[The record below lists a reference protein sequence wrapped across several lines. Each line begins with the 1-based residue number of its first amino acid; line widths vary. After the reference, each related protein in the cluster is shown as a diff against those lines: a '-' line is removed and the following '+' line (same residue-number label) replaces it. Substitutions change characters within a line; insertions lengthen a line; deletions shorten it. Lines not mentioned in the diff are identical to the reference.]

1 MCVCVMCLSSIYLS
15 INLSIYLSSSSPPS
29 PTIIIYHSGGY
40 VCSES
45 CLECNLPN
53 ISNNY
58 LWFYRK
64 HPLGRWMD
72 TNGGKEMRHLFV
84 FYYTTDKCL

>member
-1 MCVCVMCLSSIYLS
+1 
-15 INLSIYLSSSSPPS
+15 
-29 PTIIIYHSGGY
+29 
-40 VCSES
+40 
-45 CLECNLPN
+45 LPN

-84 FYYTTDKCL
+84 FYYATDKCL